1 MSTYGGEERRSDGSI
16 ERLLGSLEATSKDT
30 STHLNIM
37 SAQIA
42 GIHERLGCIPGVKKM
57 VEDHETRVR
66 VLEETKNKGA
76 GVAMAAGATGGLVAT
91 VTAVLALFGFKL

>member
-1 MSTYGGEERRSDGSI
+1 MSTYDGEERRVDGSI
-16 ERLLGSLEATSKDT
+16 ERLLGNLEATSRDT
-30 STHLNIM
+30 STHLGVVA
-37 SAQIA
+37 AQLA
-42 GIHERLGCIPGVKKM
+42 GVHERLGCIPGLKKM

-66 VLEETKNKGA
+66 ALEETRNKGA